1 MILSTQLNKAQKWQN
16 VNPET
21 ECLLQK
27 LSNAK
32 IFNAILC
39 NQTTTAGAAAGLL
52 NLTLQSTFTVV
63 K

>member
-21 ECLLQK
+21 ECLIQK
-27 LSNAK
+27 LSSAK

-39 NQTTTAGAAAGLL
+39 SQTIAGAAAGLL
-52 NLTLQSTFTVV
+52 NITLQSNITEV